1 MPKRIQAIISGTG
14 IQPRPYQT
22 TIVTKTTDMFGG
34 RYVNGADEVEPAARS
49 VMIESPTGS
58 GKTVM
63 GFIAVAL
70 LKAEYPDLAVG
81 WVAMRRDLLRQAAKA
96 NQDLGLNIP
105 DIHFTSMFEKNPEAL
120 VQANQDGR
128 KVLMVVDEAQHD
140 AANSMAHLHN
150 IIEPKFILGLTA
162 TPFRTD
168 RVKLCFDKVV
178 KDAGIH
184 SLIQDGY
191 LARYHHFSIPKW
203 DVETVADHYC
213 SDPER
218 WGRSIFY
225 FLTKTECRQ
234 LRDVLIARGHFER
247 YSKAVRDK
255 DELGIRTLD
264 PIVDGDSD
272 RERQLA
278 AYLNQDSDKLIN
290 CMVLTEGFDDPSLQT
305 VWVRDSGK
313 GTTMQ
318 MAGRV
323 FRQFPTLPF
332 KQVVQSKQTR
342 WPMIRTAM
350 PDQQYL
356 WQTNEWRSLTVNPHL
371 QEINNRARMAIAQTE
386 VTMPKYVTDR
396 AKAGRARRVRF

>member
-1 MPKRIQAIISGTG
+1 
-14 IQPRPYQT
+14 
-22 TIVTKTTDMFGG
+22 
-34 RYVNGADEVEPAARS
+34 
-49 VMIESPTGS
+49 
-58 GKTVM
+58 M
-63 GFIAVAL
+63 GFIAVAM
-70 LKAEYPDLAVG
+70 LKAEYPDLMVG

-96 NQDLGLNIP
+96 NRDLGLNIP
-105 DIHFTSMFEKNPEAL
+105 DMQFTSMFDKNPEAL
-120 VQANQDGR
+120 VKANQDGR
-128 KVLMVVDEAQHD
+128 PVLMVVDEAQHD

-150 IIEPKFILGLTA
+150 IIEPRFILGLTA

-213 SDPER
+213 SGPER

-225 FLTKTECRQ
+225 FLTKEECRQ
-234 LRDVLIARGHFER
+234 LRDVLMARGHFER
-247 YSKAVRDK
+247 YRRAVRDN
-255 DELGIRTLD
+255 DDLGMKTLD
-264 PIVDGDSD
+264 PIVDGGSD
-272 RERQLA
+272 RERQLE
-278 AYLNQDSDKLIN
+278 AYLNGDTDKLIN

-323 FRQFPTLPF
+323 FRQFPSLAF
-332 KQVVQSKQTR
+332 KQVVQSKNTP

-356 WQTNEWRSLTVNPHL
+356 WQTDEWRSLTVNPHL

-386 VTMPKYVTDR
+386 VTMPKFVTDR
-396 AKAGRARRVRF
+396 AKSGRARRVRF

>member
-1 MPKRIQAIISGTG
+1 MTKRIDAVIRGTI

-22 TIVTKTTDMFGG
+22 NITVKTVNMFNGV
-34 RYVNGADEVEPAARS
+34 YINGAGETEPSARS

-63 GFIAVAL
+63 GFVTAAV
-70 LKAEYPDLAVG
+70 LKSQIPDLCIG

-96 NQDLGLNIP
+96 NETLGLNIP
-105 DIHFTSMFEKNPEAL
+105 DIQFCSMFEKNPEGM
-120 VQANQDGR
+120 VQARQDGR
-128 KVLMVVDEAQHD
+128 PILMVVDEAQHD

-150 IIEPKFILGLTA
+150 IIEPNMILGLTA

-184 SLIQDGY
+184 QLIQDGY
-191 LARYHHFSIPKW
+191 LAKFHHYSIPKW
-203 DVETVADHYC
+203 DVETVAEHYC
-213 SDPER
+213 ADPGK

-225 FLTKTECRQ
+225 FLTKVECGQ
-234 LRDVLIARGHFER
+234 LRDVMMAHGHFAR
-247 YSKAVRDK
+247 YQKAVRDK
-255 DELGIRTLD
+255 DDIGIRTLD

-272 RERQLA
+272 RERQLE
-278 AYLNQDSDKLIN
+278 AYLNGDTDKLIN

-313 GTTMQ
+313 GPTMQ

-323 FRQFPTLPF
+323 FRQFPSLAH
-332 KQVVQSKQTR
+332 KQVVQSKETR

-350 PDQQYL
+350 PEQQYL
-356 WQTNEWRSLTVNPHL
+356 WQSDSWRSLKVNPHL
-371 QEINNRARMAIAQTE
+371 QEINNRARMAIATTE
-386 VTMPKYVTDR
+386 VELPKFVLDGS
-396 AKAGRARRVRF
+396 KKGRARRIRF